1 MRVQSISD
9 NQFKQFIQL
18 HIFYGYIALLTISY
32 FLSEIMSTPPPPL
45 VMIEGGIKRSF
56 AFFSRKFHRCHHK
69 DAKSMEKIFKKLS
82 LNLLLMVRQ
91 QGKF

>member
-32 FLSEIMSTPPPPL
+32 FLPEIMSPL

-69 DAKSMEKIFKKLS
+69 DAKSMENLQKIIFKIAPH
-82 LNLLLMVRQ
+82 
-91 QGKF
+91 G